1 MRGPEKPIL
10 RFLRQDQ
17 LREAHMGSSASQGW
31 RTKPMDLLQQPVRF
45 LSSEG
50 AMANAVAHQVYM
62 GIGSN
67 IGNKKENFLEAL
79 SRLAKLPDTK
89 IIKESSLYES
99 EPLGDS
105 KDWYVNGAIEIET
118 KFKPDMLLKKFKNI
132 ERAMGRKKVKKRW
145 GARIIDLDILLY
157 DAIVIKKKNLRIPH
171 PEMSNRK
178 FVLVPLSEIAPQV
191 IHPEL
196 GVTVSELLVS
206 VKDDKK
212 VHLYHA

>member
-1 MRGPEKPIL
+1 METAL
-10 RFLRQDQ
+10 
-17 LREAHMGSSASQGW
+17 
-31 RTKPMDLLQQPVRF
+31 
-45 LSSEG
+45 
-50 AMANAVAHQVYM
+50 AHQVYV
-62 GIGSN
+62 GVGSN
-67 IGNKKENFLEAL
+67 VGNKKENFLEAL

-89 IIKESSLYES
+89 IVKESSLYES

-105 KDWYVNGAIEIET
+105 TDWYINGAIEIET

-157 DAIVIKKKNLRIPH
+157 EGLIVRKKTLNIPH
-171 PEMSNRK
+171 PEMQKRK
-178 FVLVPLSEIAPQV
+178 FVLIPLSEIAPQV

-196 GVTVSELLVS
+196 GVTISELLVT

-212 VHLYHA
+212 IHLFHA